1 MKISVLLITYNQ
13 STYISQCLASIVMQ
27 QTDSE
32 IEVVVADDF
41 STDNTV
47 ALIRSFADQSS
58 FKFIFL
64 PTTSNLGFVK
74 NYHRAFA
81 ACSGDYIAVME
92 GDDYWT
98 DVKRLQKHL
107 HFFEQHTECVMA
119 MNRYIMR
126 NEFSGNYCTPGFSSP
141 ETFEYVSGPQ
151 MAAENQLGNMSAC
164 VFRTRAVQKIK
175 PDLFD
180 LPVADWM
187 MGMVLSE
194 FGAVAILN
202 EYLSVYRIHK
212 NGQWSQMNEQE
223 QIKKMNELIDQYDHY
238 LEYRYH
244 TEFVAHKQR
253 LNGVNKQAVSPQ
265 PGYRLRDFI
274 PPVMM
279 KVLKIN

>member
-13 STYISQCLASIVMQ
+13 SAYIPQCLASIVTQ
-27 QTDSE
+27 QVDGE

-47 ALIRSFADQSS
+47 MLIRSFAEQSA
-58 FKFIFL
+58 FNFIFL
-64 PTTSNLGFVK
+64 PTSVNLGLVK

-98 DVKRLQKHL
+98 DSKRLQKHL
-107 HFFEQHTECVMA
+107 LFFDAHPECVMA

-126 NEFSGNYCTPGFSSP
+126 NEFFSIYCTPGFSSP
-141 ETFEYVSGPQ
+141 DTFEYVSGPQ
-151 MAAENQLGNMSAC
+151 MAIENQLGNMSAC
-164 VFRTRAVQKIK
+164 VFRTSAVQKIK

-187 MGMVLSE
+187 IGMVLSE
-194 FGAVAILN
+194 FGVVAILN

-212 NGQWSQMNEQE
+212 NGQWSQLNEQE

-238 LEYRYH
+238 LGYRYH
-244 TEFVAHKQR
+244 TEFVTHKQR
-253 LNGVNKQAVSPQ
+253 LNGTAKQVVPSR
-265 PGYRLRDFI
+265 GYRLRDFV